1 MSALIAASVVVML
14 IYLGLRHHRITAT
27 INARPLADRIDDLLP
42 QTQCTQCGYSGCRPY
57 AEAIARGA
65 ADINQCPPGGD
76 VGVRALAKLL
86 GVAPKP
92 INPANG
98 TAKQGQTV
106 AVIDES
112 LCIGCTLCIQACPVD
127 AILGAS
133 KLMHTVVADECT
145 GCELCLAPCPV
156 DCIRMVPVKHGHAP
170 AASASPVFHR
180 ILSVS
185 ARRTP
190 AKEKADRARRR
201 HQFRLQRLARDETE
215 RAARLAAK
223 QRDASSPH
231 DDAAEM
237 APTSDAIRAAV
248 ERARAKR
255 AARPTTSSVTSAR
268 HGAQRE

>member
-1 MSALIAASVVVML
+1 MSALIAASVVVVL
-14 IYLGLRHHRITAT
+14 IYLGLRHRRITAT
-27 INARPLADRIDDLLP
+27 TNARPLADRIDDLLP
-42 QTQCTQCGYSGCRPY
+42 QTQCTQCGYAACRPY
-57 AEAIARGA
+57 AEAIAQGA

-92 INPANG
+92 INSANG

-145 GCELCLAPCPV
+145 GCELCIAPCPV

-170 AASASPVFHR
+170 ASASPVLYR
-180 ILSVS
+180 ILSMS

-190 AKEKADRARRR
+190 AKEKADHARRR

-215 RAARLAAK
+215 RTARLAAK
-223 QRDASSPH
+223 QRGASSPH
-231 DDAAEM
+231 DDAAEV

-255 AARPTTSSVTSAR
+255 ATRPAVSSVTSAR